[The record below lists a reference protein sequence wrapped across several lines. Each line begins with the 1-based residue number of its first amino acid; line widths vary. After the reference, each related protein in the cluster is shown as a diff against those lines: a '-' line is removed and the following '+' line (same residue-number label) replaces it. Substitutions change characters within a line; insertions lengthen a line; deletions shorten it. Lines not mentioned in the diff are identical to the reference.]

1 MITAVFVFV
10 ITVICDL
17 VLLITV
23 ICDLV
28 FLITV
33 IFVFVLIYLC
43 RYYCCFCHWYYG
55 YFCRFHYSISCH
67 FLLLIIFV
75 IGYAYRVYFLY

>member
-10 ITVICDL
+10 
-17 VLLITV
+17 ITV

-55 YFCRFHYSISCH
+55 YFCRFHYSISFH

-75 IGYAYRVYFLY
+75 IGYAYRVYFFYTDSP